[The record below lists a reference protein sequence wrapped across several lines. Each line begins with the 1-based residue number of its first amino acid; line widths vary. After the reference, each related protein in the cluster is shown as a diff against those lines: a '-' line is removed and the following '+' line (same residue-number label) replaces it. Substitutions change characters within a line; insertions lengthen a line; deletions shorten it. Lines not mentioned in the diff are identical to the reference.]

1 MAVSSGAITASVR
14 LRNAWRSSTNFQQ
27 EDVMSLLPDITEV
40 QKRLSTHL
48 LRWNW
53 QSPSIGLAAGLSSG
67 QQGGFD

>member
-1 MAVSSGAITASVR
+1 
-14 LRNAWRSSTNFQQ
+14 
-27 EDVMSLLPDITEV
+27 MSLLPDITEV